1 MQSRFTEKAQE
12 ALNHGAKCAS
22 RLKQGYVGTEHILAG
37 LLKEQT
43 GVAHRV
49 LTDNGVE
56 LSQVMNMIRELIAF
70 DGGVALSER
79 GGYSPRAKKIL
90 EEAHRQ
96 AARFGQKE
104 TGTEH
109 ILMALIKEGENV
121 RGLPALKY
129 PWDQYTEAVCGASD
143 GQRAGRESV

>member
-1 MQSRFTEKAQE
+1 MQSQFTEKAQE
-12 ALNHGAKCAS
+12 ALHHAARYAG

-37 LLKEQT
+37 LLKEQE

-49 LTDNGVE
+49 LADNGVE
-56 LSQVMNMIRELIAF
+56 LTQVLDMIQELIAF
-70 DGGVALSER
+70 DGGVGLKER
-79 GGYSPRAKKIL
+79 EGYSPRAKKIL

-109 ILMALIKEGENV
+109 ILLAIIREGEKVAVLILNTMGGNV
-121 RGLPALKY
+121 
-129 PWDQYTEAVCGASD
+129 Q
-143 GQRAGRESV
+143 

>member
-79 GGYSPRAKKIL
+79 GGYSPRAKKDS
-90 EEAHRQ
+90 
-96 AARFGQKE
+96 G
-104 TGTEH
+104 G
-109 ILMALIKEGENV
+109 G
-121 RGLPALKY
+121 P
-129 PWDQYTEAVCGASD
+129 
-143 GQRAGRESV
+143 